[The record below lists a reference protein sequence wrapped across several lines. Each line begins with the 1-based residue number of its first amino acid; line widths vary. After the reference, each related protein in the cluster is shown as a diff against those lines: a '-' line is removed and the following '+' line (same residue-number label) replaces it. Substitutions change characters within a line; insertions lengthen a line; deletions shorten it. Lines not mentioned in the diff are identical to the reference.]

1 MNILKKNL
9 KLKFFSLIAAIMLWY
24 IVIASVNPT
33 IENTYNN
40 IPITYLN
47 ESSIN
52 ERDLAIV
59 GDKVETINLRL
70 RGSTNRF
77 MNLKTSDIKAEVNLA
92 EYNENDRELPIQ
104 VTLPEGLNIVS
115 KSINSVPIRI
125 EKEISKTVQVKIPF
139 ENKPNNNLIVETNSI
154 FPERIS
160 IAGPSSQVDL
170 VTQVVGNVN
179 INSINKN
186 TTMNLEVYPADAKG
200 NKVNGVTISQ
210 KFVNASFNVKMV
222 KSIPIEIVTTGKLQ
236 DGLKKID
243 IKKTPPEVSVIGDLE
258 KVEKLEKIKTKPID
272 LSLITDSGSYDIDF
286 EIEDGISLSSSNN
299 NYKVEIIL
307 DKVIDKTL
315 NIKTN
320 KIGMKNLK
328 PSLTSKISSE
338 INLVAVTIRGYES
351 TIKKI
356 NSDNINLYVDL
367 KDDGISSVSK
377 EIKSEKIDGVDLI
390 SLSPNT
396 IQVDITSKND

>member
-1 MNILKKNL
+1 
-9 KLKFFSLIAAIMLWY
+9 
-24 IVIASVNPT
+24 
-33 IENTYNN
+33 
-40 IPITYLN
+40 
-47 ESSIN
+47 
-52 ERDLAIV
+52 
-59 GDKVETINLRL
+59 
-70 RGSTNRF
+70 
-77 MNLKTSDIKAEVNLA
+77 
-92 EYNENDRELPIQ
+92 
-104 VTLPEGLNIVS
+104 
-115 KSINSVPIRI
+115 
-125 EKEISKTVQVKIPF
+125 
-139 ENKPNNNLIVETNSI
+139 
-154 FPERIS
+154 
-160 IAGPSSQVDL
+160 
-170 VTQVVGNVN
+170 
-179 INSINKN
+179 
-186 TTMNLEVYPADAKG
+186 MNLEVYPADAKG

>member
-328 PSLTSKISSE
+328 PSLASKISSE

>member
-1 MNILKKNL
+1 M
-9 KLKFFSLIAAIMLWY
+9 
-24 IVIASVNPT
+24 
-33 IENTYNN
+33 
-40 IPITYLN
+40 
-47 ESSIN
+47 
-52 ERDLAIV
+52 
-59 GDKVETINLRL
+59 
-70 RGSTNRF
+70 
-77 MNLKTSDIKAEVNLA
+77 
-92 EYNENDRELPIQ
+92 
-104 VTLPEGLNIVS
+104 PEGLNIVS

-299 NYKVEIIL
+299 NYKVEILL

-315 NIKTN
+315 NIKTS
-320 KIGMKNLK
+320 KIDMKNLN
-328 PSLTSKISSE
+328 PSLNSKISNE

-367 KDDGISSVSK
+367 KDDGVSSVSK
-377 EIKSEKIDGVDLI
+377 EIKFEKIDGVDLI

-396 IQVDITSKND
+396 IKVDITSKND

>member
-210 KFVNASFNVKMV
+210 SLWMHHLMSRWLNPSQLRLWLLENYKM
-222 KSIPIEIVTTGKLQ
+222 
-236 DGLKKID
+236 DLKDRYQKD
-243 IKKTPPEVSVIGDLE
+243 SSRSKCYRRSWKGW
-258 KVEKLEKIKTKPID
+258 KAWKIKTKPID

-299 NYKVEIIL
+299 NYKVEILL

-315 NIKTN
+315 NIKTS
-320 KIGMKNLK
+320 KIDMKNLN
-328 PSLTSKISSE
+328 PSLNSKISNE

-367 KDDGISSVSK
+367 KDDGVSSVSK
-377 EIKSEKIDGVDLI
+377 EIKFEKIDGVDLI

-396 IQVDITSKND
+396 IKVDITSKND